1 MTFAPT
7 AEHEELRQV
16 LRSFLES
23 KSREQDVRD
32 LLDDELGYDPAVWLQ
47 LAEQIG
53 APALCIPEPLG
64 GAGYGLRE
72 LGVVFE
78 EAGRALLCSPL
89 LSTTGLATQ
98 ALLLSDDEQ
107 AQKDLLPGIA
117 EGATV
122 ATLVWLPESGRGPAQ
137 LVASETANG
146 WTLSGT
152 ASFVIDGQAA
162 DLILV
167 VAEGSLFAVQ
177 GSTVGLTRRPL
188 DTLDVTRPQ
197 SHLTFDATAARL
209 VGTPGSAGP
218 LLARVL
224 AIASTML
231 ALEQVGGAAKAME
244 SAVEYAKIRHQ
255 FGRPIGSFQAVKH
268 KCADMY
274 VAVEAAR
281 ATALYA
287 LWALAESPEEFLTA
301 ASTAKAY
308 CSEVFVSVATESI
321 QVHGGIGFTWEHP
334 AHLYYRRAR
343 STALM
348 LGTASEHRELIAQ
361 QVGL

>member
-16 LRSFLES
+16 LRAFLES
-23 KSREQDVRD
+23 KSTEQDVRD

-64 GAGYGLRE
+64 GAGFGLRE
-72 LGVVFE
+72 LGGVFE

-89 LSTTGLATQ
+89 LSRSGLATQ

-122 ATLVWLPESGRGPAQ
+122 ATLVWLPESGRGPGQ
-137 LVASETANG
+137 VVTNETESG

-167 VAEGSLFAVQ
+167 VAQGSLFAVQ
-177 GSTVGLTRRPL
+177 GPAVGLTRRRL
-188 DTLDVTRPQ
+188 HTLD
-197 SHLTFDATAARL
+197 
-209 VGTPGSAGP
+209 
-218 LLARVL
+218 
-224 AIASTML
+224 
-231 ALEQVGGAAKAME
+231 
-244 SAVEYAKIRHQ
+244 
-255 FGRPIGSFQAVKH
+255 
-268 KCADMY
+268 
-274 VAVEAAR
+274 
-281 ATALYA
+281 
-287 LWALAESPEEFLTA
+287 
-301 ASTAKAY
+301 
-308 CSEVFVSVATESI
+308 
-321 QVHGGIGFTWEHP
+321 
-334 AHLYYRRAR
+334 
-343 STALM
+343 
-348 LGTASEHRELIAQ
+348 
-361 QVGL
+361 